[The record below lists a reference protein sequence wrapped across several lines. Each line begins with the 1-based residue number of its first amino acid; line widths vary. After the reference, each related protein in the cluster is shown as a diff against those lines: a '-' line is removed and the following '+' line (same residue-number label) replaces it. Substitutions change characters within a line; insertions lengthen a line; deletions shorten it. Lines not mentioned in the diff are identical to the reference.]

1 MVPVPQTTKANAMK
15 IDIGKAVSPFNF
27 RNDSINSAQRKGI
40 GFHTSR
46 ICNADI
52 DEPKLL
58 KSTFKKT

>member
-1 MVPVPQTTKANAMK
+1 MVPVPKTTRNNAMK
-15 IDIGKAVSPFNF
+15 IDVSKAVSPFNF

-52 DEPKLL
+52 EEPKLM